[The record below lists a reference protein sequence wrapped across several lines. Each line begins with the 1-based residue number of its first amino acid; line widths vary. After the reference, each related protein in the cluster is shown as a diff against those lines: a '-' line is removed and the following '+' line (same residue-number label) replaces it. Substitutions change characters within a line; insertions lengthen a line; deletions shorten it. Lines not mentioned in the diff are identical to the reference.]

1 MKEIEK
7 ILQTGTNIF
16 NPQTKTLANVERV
29 IDYIERGNTSPV
41 LVEFDPS
48 NACNHGCY
56 FCISSYIH
64 LPESKDL
71 ETFDRSIMSK
81 ELMLDVCKDLIDMD
95 VKAINWTGGGEPTL
109 NPHLKDAIEYVGKNS
124 NIKMGMFTNGTL
136 LDKFDLFETIVDN
149 FTWLRFS
156 VDAGTAKTFNWIRR
170 PGKGQ
175 DWDKMYTNLQKL
187 IEVNNSKGK
196 KISIGTGMVIT
207 PDTYKEIVDFAKAF
221 TPLDLDYCQYKP
233 EVVNREREGGI
244 QREVEFWNTE
254 IKPRL
259 DEAKSILGKK
269 YQINGYHLVD
279 LAEDPTILGR
289 SYKKCLGSQIQPCI
303 GADGHVYVCPNHRGY
318 KQYSYGSLKEKSFKE
333 IWLDMEKRNSVMNQI
348 DNVEC
353 FSNCTQ
359 LCKPHE
365 SNKIFWNIYDNY
377 NKLST
382 DEERIDFKN
391 YLYKK
396 RDEVIKEVKHSEFI

>member
-1 MKEIEK
+1 MLEK
-7 ILQTGTNIF
+7 ILDTGTNIF
-16 NPQTKTLANVERV
+16 NPQAKVLANVENV
-29 IDYIERGNTSPV
+29 LEFIETGNTAPV

-71 ETFDRSIMSK
+71 ETFDRSIMPK
-81 ELMLDVCKDLIDMD
+81 DLMLSVCKDLIDMG

-109 NPHLKDAIEYVGKNS
+109 NPHLKHAIKYIGENS
-124 NIKMGMFTNGTL
+124 DIKMGMFTNGTL
-136 LDKFDLFETIVDN
+136 LDKFDLFDTIVDN

-156 VDAGTAKTFNWIRR
+156 VDAGTPKTFNWIRR

-175 DWDKMYTNLQKL
+175 DWNKMYSNLQKL
-187 IEVNNSKGK
+187 IEVNNSKGR
-196 KISIGTGMVIT
+196 KIGLGTGMVIT

-221 TPLDLDYCQYKP
+221 SPLDIDYCQYKP
-233 EVVNREREGGI
+233 EVVNRERDGGI

-259 DEAKSILGKK
+259 EEAKDILGDK
-269 YQINGYHLVD
+269 YQINGYHLED

-289 SYKKCLGSQIQPCI
+289 YYKKCLGSQIQPCI

-318 KQYSYGSLKEKSFKE
+318 KQYSYGSLHEKSFKE
-333 IWLDMEKRNSVMNQI
+333 IWLDIEKRNMVMNQI

-365 SNKIFWNIYDNY
+365 SNKMFWNIYDGY
-377 NKLST
+377 NQLNT
-382 DEERIDFKN
+382 AEEKENFKKN
-391 YLYKK
+391 LYQK
-396 RDEVIKEVKHSEFI
+396 RDEISKQIKHSEFI